1 MADFENHCRFTL
13 RCLSK
18 EVIPVSV
25 RLKSTIKT
33 PKGRDIIRKAERAL
47 LNERVRSINNSL
59 TMFKAQRDTCINILE
74 TALDR
79 ETLNDC
85 YDFIK
90 VRREG
95 RHQKTLDRQIS
106 KFHRLCQKS
115 NNCRSNIEH
124 GEHGGLGHIDS
135 KHPLN
140 HSHAHR
146 FNNRSNEEQDQ
157 EQEQEQDEEDST
169 KNGSEISLRH
179 L

>member
-1 MADFENHCRFTL
+1 M
-13 RCLSK
+13 
-18 EVIPVSV
+18 
-25 RLKSTIKT
+25 
-33 PKGRDIIRKAERAL
+33 
-47 LNERVRSINNSL
+47 
-59 TMFKAQRDTCINILE
+59 
-74 TALDR
+74 
-79 ETLNDC
+79 NDC
-85 YDFIK
+85 YDLIK

-124 GEHGGLGHIDS
+124 GEHGGLGRIDS

-157 EQEQEQDEEDST
+157 EQEQEQDGEDST